1 MATKE
6 YININNLRAVPEGS
20 SSYKTA
26 KAVYKGNTK
35 IYRACKG
42 SIVVWDVWRAALT
55 GSMAKVNPSG
65 GSVLNYL
72 TASSYYTDYAG
83 TNHNLGYSVSPTS
96 IAANESSSQV
106 TGSIVITQNT
116 TGLQTQV
123 SYTQEA
129 DSIKDVTLG
138 SPSITSLSVG
148 DVGADGS
155 GTSVFVYWQRTKTTE
170 YNSGKREEEIIT
182 GSCDATGISGT
193 SYNSGYTSGGTIYGS
208 DRGTVTGSRRYC
220 YYITSVTF
228 SIDGTSFTASFTK
241 YVYQEA
247 NEVSSYYGT
256 STISISS
263 SSSSITAA
271 STDVTITVSGS
282 RPYYSNYTSGASSQ
296 TSSSITVNLSS
307 TYGTFSSTSVSGS
320 GSVTLTIPY
329 NSSTSSSRSITVTG
343 KSAVDNTS
351 KSITITQAK
360 DSVSTSYGTPSIT
373 SLSVADLP
381 ASGGS
386 TLVTVKWSQT
396 KTVTSI
402 ATGPSST
409 TVTGTSSA
417 TSITGTAN
425 VSGTTVSGGYIYGV
439 DRGTTTGDR
448 RLSYTISKV
457 GFSANGKSAS
467 ISYSQQV
474 YQQANTYSTYYSDYS
489 LTLSSPSSS
498 IDSAGNSVS
507 ISCNCTRKATKS
519 YTSGSEEQATEGVRC
534 SLSTNHGSIYPTS
547 ITGSGSATLTA
558 GENTSSSRNVIVTAN
573 SSAGSLTKTL
583 TITQSGVQYVFSSES
598 GDSISVPYTGGY
610 AYWDIISSRNGV
622 TGMSL
627 DSSNFSIS
635 GDASV
640 TYSGIE
646 ESGEGTGYYQ
656 VTFNVGNNT
665 SVTSQKVSTV
675 TATQPGS
682 GKKMSVQI
690 YVATKP
696 SAPAYDL
703 TYTNTDIVTGSIS
716 TKFTFR
722 IDNTYSTSKT
732 ISELYIVYWS
742 GSQANISLVEDVIS
756 AWEMGNP
763 PVQSMM
769 VTGGK
774 TWANYS
780 NIIDTYMNANSG
792 SKVIA
797 AYGSVEFT
805 RTEGISKDDF
815 GSFVNNGVSGVIL
828 YRDSVNGYGY
838 QEF

>member
-96 IAANESSSQV
+96 IAANKSSSQV

-155 GTSVFVYWQRTKTTE
+155 GTSVFVYWERTKTTE
-170 YNSGKREEEIIT
+170 YNSGKKEEETIT

-228 SIDGTSFTASFTK
+228 SIDSTSFTASFTK
-241 YVYQEA
+241 YVYQE
-247 NEVSSYYGT
+247 
-256 STISISS
+256 
-263 SSSSITAA
+263 
-271 STDVTITVSGS
+271 
-282 RPYYSNYTSGASSQ
+282 
-296 TSSSITVNLSS
+296 
-307 TYGTFSSTSVSGS
+307 
-320 GSVTLTIPY
+320 
-329 NSSTSSSRSITVTG
+329 
-343 KSAVDNTS
+343 
-351 KSITITQAK
+351 
-360 DSVSTSYGTPSIT
+360 
-373 SLSVADLP
+373 
-381 ASGGS
+381 
-386 TLVTVKWSQT
+386 
-396 KTVTSI
+396 
-402 ATGPSST
+402 
-409 TVTGTSSA
+409 
-417 TSITGTAN
+417 
-425 VSGTTVSGGYIYGV
+425 
-439 DRGTTTGDR
+439 
-448 RLSYTISKV
+448 
-457 GFSANGKSAS
+457 
-467 ISYSQQV
+467 
-474 YQQANTYSTYYSDYS
+474 ANTYSTYYSDYS
-489 LTLSSPSSS
+489 LTLSSPSNS
-498 IDSAGNSVS
+498 IDSAGNSIS
-507 ISCNCTRKATKS
+507 INCNCTRKATKS

-534 SLSTNHGSIYPTS
+534 SLSTNHGSINPTS

-558 GENTSSSRNVIVTAN
+558 GENTSSSRNVIVTAT

-583 TITQSGVQYVFSSES
+583 TIPQDGVSYVFSSES

-622 TGMSL
+622 NGISL
-627 DSSNFSIS
+627 NSSNFSVS

-646 ESGEGTGYYQ
+646 ESGEGPGYYQ
-656 VTFNVGNNT
+656 VIFDVGNNT

-682 GKKMSVQI
+682 GKKMSIQI

-732 ISELYIVYWS
+732 ISKLYIVYWS
-742 GSQANISLVEDVIS
+742 GGQANISLVEDVIS

-769 VTGGK
+769 VTSGGK

-780 NIIDTYMNANSG
+780 NIINTYMNANGG

-815 GSFVNNGVSGVIL
+815 GSFADNGVAGVLL

>member
-6 YININNLRAVPEGS
+6 YININNLRAVPEGG

-26 KAVYKGNTK
+26 TAVYKGNTK
-35 IYRACKG
+35 VYRICKG
-42 SIVVWDVWRAALT
+42 SKIVWDVWRATLT
-55 GSMAKVNPSG
+55 GNMSIVGASG
-65 GSVLNYL
+65 GNVLNYL
-72 TASSYYTDYAG
+72 TVSSYYTTYSG
-83 TNHNLGYSVSPTS
+83 TNYNLDYTVSPTT
-96 IAANESSSQV
+96 IQANETLSSITGQV
-106 TGSIVITQNT
+106 TITQNT
-116 TGLQTQV
+116 TGLQTIIP
-123 SYTQEA
+123 YTQEA
-129 DSIKDVTLG
+129 N
-138 SPSITSLSVG
+138 SIT
-148 DVGADGS
+148 
-155 GTSVFVYWQRTKTTE
+155 
-170 YNSGKREEEIIT
+170 
-182 GSCDATGISGT
+182 
-193 SYNSGYTSGGTIYGS
+193 
-208 DRGTVTGSRRYC
+208 
-220 YYITSVTF
+220 
-228 SIDGTSFTASFTK
+228 
-241 YVYQEA
+241 
-247 NEVSSYYGT
+247 
-256 STISISS
+256 
-263 SSSSITAA
+263 
-271 STDVTITVSGS
+271 
-282 RPYYSNYTSGASSQ
+282 
-296 TSSSITVNLSS
+296 
-307 TYGTFSSTSVSGS
+307 
-320 GSVTLTIPY
+320 
-329 NSSTSSSRSITVTG
+329 
-343 KSAVDNTS
+343 
-351 KSITITQAK
+351 
-360 DSVSTSYGTPSIT
+360 TSYGTPSIT

-386 TLVTVKWSQT
+386 TSVNVEWSQT
-396 KTVTSI
+396 KTTTST
-402 ATGPSST
+402 ATGSSST
-409 TVTGTSSA
+409 TVTGTSTA

-425 VSGTTVSGGYIYGV
+425 VSGTTVSDGYIYGV
-439 DRGTTTGDR
+439 NRGTTTGDR

-498 IDSAGNSVS
+498 IDSVGNSIS

-519 YTSGSEEQATEGVRC
+519 YTSGSEEQATEGVGC
-534 SLSTNHGSIYPTS
+534 SLSTNYGSIYPTS

-598 GDSISVPYTGGY
+598 GDSISVPYTGGQ

-622 TGMSL
+622 TGISL
-627 DSSNFSIS
+627 GSSNFSVS
-635 GDASV
+635 GDASA
-640 TYSGIE
+640 SFSSIE
-646 ESGEGTGYYQ
+646 ESGEGPGYYQ

-716 TKFTFR
+716 TRFTFR

-732 ISELYIVYWS
+732 INDLYIVYWS
-742 GSQANISLVEDVIS
+742 GGQANISLVEDVIS

-769 VTGGK
+769 VTPGGK

-780 NIIDTYMNANSG
+780 NIINTYRNANGG
-792 SKVIA
+792 SNVIA

-805 RTEGISKDDF
+805 TIEGVAKDDF
-815 GSFVNNGVSGVIL
+815 GSFADNGVAGVIL

>member
-26 KAVYKGNTK
+26 TAVYKGNTK

-42 SIVVWDVWRAALT
+42 SIVVWDVWRAVLT

-96 IAANESSSQV
+96 IAANKSSSQV

-123 SYTQEA
+123 SYTQKA
-129 DSIKDVTLG
+129 DSVKDITLG

-155 GTSVFVYWQRTKTTE
+155 GTSVFVYWERTKTTE
-170 YNSGKREEEIIT
+170 YNSGKKEEETIT

-247 NEVSSYYGT
+247 N
-256 STISISS
+256 
-263 SSSSITAA
+263 
-271 STDVTITVSGS
+271 
-282 RPYYSNYTSGASSQ
+282 
-296 TSSSITVNLSS
+296 
-307 TYGTFSSTSVSGS
+307 
-320 GSVTLTIPY
+320 
-329 NSSTSSSRSITVTG
+329 
-343 KSAVDNTS
+343 
-351 KSITITQAK
+351 
-360 DSVSTSYGTPSIT
+360 
-373 SLSVADLP
+373 
-381 ASGGS
+381 
-386 TLVTVKWSQT
+386 
-396 KTVTSI
+396 
-402 ATGPSST
+402 
-409 TVTGTSSA
+409 
-417 TSITGTAN
+417 
-425 VSGTTVSGGYIYGV
+425 
-439 DRGTTTGDR
+439 
-448 RLSYTISKV
+448 
-457 GFSANGKSAS
+457 
-467 ISYSQQV
+467 
-474 YQQANTYSTYYSDYS
+474 TYSTYYSDYS

-498 IDSAGNSVS
+498 IDSAGSS
-507 ISCNCTRKATKS
+507 ISINCNCTRKATKS
-519 YTSGSEEQATEGVRC
+519 YTSGSEEYTTEGVGC
-534 SLSTNHGSIYPTS
+534 SLSTNHGSIDPTS
-547 ITGSGSATLTA
+547 ITGNGRATLTA
-558 GENTSSSRNVIVTAN
+558 GENTSSSRNIIVTAT

-583 TITQSGVQYVFSSES
+583 TIPQDGVSYVFSSES

-622 TGMSL
+622 NGISL
-627 DSSNFSIS
+627 NSSNFSVS

-646 ESGEGTGYYQ
+646 ESGEGPGYYQ
-656 VTFNVGNNT
+656 VIFNVGNNT

-732 ISELYIVYWS
+732 INDLYIVYWS

-769 VTGGK
+769 VTSGGK

-815 GSFVNNGVSGVIL
+815 GSFADNGVAGVLL